1 MLIKKGIPETKI
13 ILEKFEGQNLIEVL
27 EGAKIYFNK
36 LIQEKSNF
44 KDWEYTELENY
55 FLSFINELIN
65 ELE

>member
-1 MLIKKGIPETKI
+1 MFIKKGIPETKI

-36 LIQEKSNF
+36 LIKEKSNF
-44 KDWEYTELENY
+44 KDWEYKEIENY